1 MADYTIYSDTDLMGL
16 VQAGD
21 HLAFAEIYQR
31 YKLILHHHA
40 WSKLGSQTE
49 AQDAIQ
55 EVFSTLWSKRDTIV
69 ISHNLSGYLYTS
81 VRNHILNLI
90 ARKEVQDKYVASMQ
104 HFASTQTVTADHR
117 VRENMLQLAIEK
129 EIASLPP
136 KMREVFELSRKH
148 HLSNKEIAAIMGTS
162 EQTVKKQISNTLK
175 QLRSRLGLFTYLY
188 MLFCFKA

>member
-1 MADYTIYSDTDLMGL
+1 MGL
-16 VQAGD
+16 LQSGD
-21 HLAFAEIYQR
+21 HLAFAEIYNR

-40 WSKLGSQTE
+40 WSRLGNKTE
-49 AQDAIQ
+49 AQDTIQ
-55 EVFSTLWSKRDTIV
+55 EVFSALWSKRETITLH
-69 ISHNLSGYLYTS
+69 HNLSGYLYTS

-90 ARKEVQDKYVASMQ
+90 ARKDVQSKYINSMQ
-104 HFASTQTVTADHR
+104 QLTPEQVLPDHR

-136 KMREVFELSRKH
+136 KMRQVFELSRKQ

-175 QLRSRLGLFTYLY
+175 QLRSRLGLLTYLY
-188 MLFCFKA
+188 MLFFFKG